1 MDRVLYVAMAGARQT
16 LLAQALNSHNLAN
29 ASTVGFRAD
38 LFQSRSM
45 PVFGDGHPSRVYAMT
60 ERPGV
65 NFGVGTI
72 QQTGREL
79 DIAVSGE
86 GWIAVQAD
94 DGSEAYTRA
103 GDLRLNVNGLLE
115 TGAGHP
121 VLGNA
126 GPIAIPP
133 AEKVDI
139 AVDGTIS
146 VRPVGQS
153 IRALA
158 EVDRIKLVNPR
169 LDRLDKGDDGLFRMM
184 GDEEVV
190 ADANVR
196 IVPGALEGSNVNPV
210 DALVK
215 MISLARR
222 FELEVKIMSAA
233 EENATAAASIVR
245 QA

>member
-38 LFQSRSM
+38 LFQTRSM
-45 PVFGDGHPSRVYAMT
+45 PVFGDGHPSRVFAMT

-65 NFGVGTI
+65 SFDAGTI
-72 QQTGREL
+72 QKTGREL
-79 DIAVSGE
+79 DIAVNGE
-86 GWIAVQAD
+86 GWIAVQAP
-94 DGSEAYTRA
+94 DGSEAFTRA
-103 GDLRLNVNGLLE
+103 GDLRISVNGLLE

-126 GPIAIPP
+126 GPIAVPP

-153 IRALA
+153 VRALA
-158 EVDRIKLVNPR
+158 EVDRIKLVNPSVE
-169 LDRLDKGDDGLFRMM
+169 RLDKGDDGLFRLK
-184 GDEEVV
+184 GDEVAA

-210 DALVK
+210 GALVK
-215 MISLARR
+215 MIALARR
-222 FELEVKIMSAA
+222 FELEVKIMKAA
-233 EENATAAASIVR
+233 EENADAAATIVR
-245 QA
+245 QT

>member
-29 ASTVGFRAD
+29 ASTVGFKAD
-38 LFQSRSM
+38 LFQTRSM
-45 PVFGDGHPSRVYAMT
+45 PVYGRGQPSRVYAMT

-65 NFGVGTI
+65 SFDAGTI

-79 DIAVSGE
+79 DVAVNGQ
-86 GWIAVQAD
+86 GWIAVQAP
-94 DGSEAYTRA
+94 DGGEAYTRA
-103 GDLRLNVNGLLE
+103 GDLRLTVNGLLE

-121 VLGNA
+121 VLGNS

-158 EVDRIKLVNPR
+158 EVDRIKLVNPS
-169 LDRLDKGDDGLFRMM
+169 LDGLYKSDDGLFRLKSD
-184 GDEEVV
+184 GQAVP
-190 ADANVR
+190 DANVR

-222 FELEVKIMSAA
+222 FELEVKIMQAA
-233 EENATAAASIVR
+233 DENATAAATILR
-245 QA
+245 QT

>member
-245 QA
+245 QT